1 MPDSLPLV
9 PAGLQRDFA
18 IASIRSTIVDVPTV
32 RRHELSTLSVTAQS
46 YVIVELRLA
55 NGAEGIGEAATLG
68 GPRWSEESVESIKAT
83 IDAYLAPALIGA
95 PADRFE
101 AAHIRM
107 DAAAKRN
114 NAAKAAIESA
124 LFDAVGKT
132 LGVPAVQFWAAPY
145 ARACRCC
152 GLSLPAIPPRRSRRR
167 RSKLAARLHD
177 TFKVKIGAQSP
188 EVDIARLRRLAGSL
202 GGQASLI
209 VDANQAWDETAAQ
222 RCLPVLAELGIRL
235 VEQPLPAWNLAGM
248 ARLRA
253 RSNVPLMA
261 DECVFSAHDMLDV
274 VRAEAAD
281 VVSLKLVKHGG
292 LLATR
297 DVAAVA
303 EAAGIGLYGGC
314 LLESSIGAAAHLA
327 SIRRAARARLGLR
340 AFRPADPRRRFGR
353 GAVALHRFPGP
364 SARRARP
371 RRDARQEQAE
381 PLRAPLK
388 RQPSRATPRENPGF
402 STNEGRFPQ
411 ETDRMAKR
419 KYAKSVP
426 QPLRLSQSMRDLLI
440 HVLLTVSQPTEFVA
454 ISAVNVLD
462 TFSSPIC
469 PGDRMGE

>member
-1 MPDSLPLV
+1 MPDPLSLV
-9 PAGLQRDFA
+9 PAGLQRDLA

-32 RRHELSTLSVTAQS
+32 RRHELSSLSVTAQS

-55 NGAEGIGEAATLG
+55 NGVEGIGEAATLG

-101 AAHIRM
+101 AACTRM
-107 DAAAKRN
+107 DEAAKRN

-132 LGVPAVQFWAAPY
+132 LGVSAVQLLGGAVRESIPVLWTLAS
-145 ARACRCC
+145 
-152 GLSLPAIPPRRSRRR
+152 GDPAQEIEEAEK
-167 RSKLAARLHD
+167 KLAARLHN

-188 EVDIARLRRLAGSL
+188 EADLGRLRRLAGAL
-202 GGQASLI
+202 AGRASLI
-209 VDANQAWDETAAQ
+209 VDANQAWDETTAL
-222 RCLPVLAELGIRL
+222 RCLPVLAELGVRL

-253 RSNVPLMA
+253 RSTVPLMA

-274 VRAEAAD
+274 ARAGAAD

-314 LLESSIGAAAHLA
+314 LLESSIGAAAHLQVFA
-327 SIRRAARARLGLR
+327 GLR
-340 AFRPADPRRRFGR
+340 ELAWGCEHFGPQIL
-353 GAVALHRFPGP
+353 VDDLV
-364 SARRARP
+364 
-371 RRDARQEQAE
+371 EE
-381 PLRAPLK
+381 PLRFADFRIHLP
-388 RQPSRATPRENPGF
+388 AGPGLGV
-402 STNEGRFPQ
+402 TLDQDKLR
-411 ETDRMAKR
+411 R
-419 KYAKSVP
+419 YA
-426 QPLRLSQSMRDLLI
+426 R
-440 HVLLTVSQPTEFVA
+440 
-454 ISAVNVLD
+454 
-462 TFSSPIC
+462 
-469 PGDRMGE
+469 G